1 MRLPFPH
8 GPGASSL
15 REAAK
20 SSTHKTKSGQ
30 VRGWDPKVSRD
41 YPLRRAR
48 SQEASP
54 QLALRAHLHTLPPP
68 QGKQGS
74 QESQQCVPGGRHLVG
89 SVPGSGRVPAAP
101 LATLC
106 NSWSS
111 LQDRS
116 HALGAAGQ
124 EVPFGEVVCPQHHL
138 TSARRTKV
146 QQKSLAGP
154 VQAHVGYPS

>member
-1 MRLPFPH
+1 M
-8 GPGASSL
+8 
-15 REAAK
+15 
-20 SSTHKTKSGQ
+20 
-30 VRGWDPKVSRD
+30 
-41 YPLRRAR
+41 
-48 SQEASP
+48 
-54 QLALRAHLHTLPPP
+54 
-68 QGKQGS
+68 
-74 QESQQCVPGGRHLVG
+74 G
-89 SVPGSGRVPAAP
+89 SVPGSGRVLAAP

-124 EVPFGEVVCPQHHL
+124 ELPFSEVVCPQYHL

-146 QQKSLAGP
+146 RQKSLASS

>member
-1 MRLPFPH
+1 M
-8 GPGASSL
+8 GPGPPACVRQPRAPLTKPSWAGQRLGPQGEQGLSPL
-15 REAAK
+15 WG
-20 SSTHKTKSGQ
+20 TKSGF
-30 VRGWDPKVSRD
+30 
-41 YPLRRAR
+41 
-48 SQEASP
+48 SP

-74 QESQQCVPGGRHLVG
+74 QESQQCVTGGRYLVG

-124 EVPFGEVVCPQHHL
+124 ELPFSEVVCPQHHL

-146 QQKSLAGP
+146 RQKSLASS